1 MNDKIND
8 LDFSRFNEEDLYLS
22 KKGITNL
29 SSLEI
34 SKTVK
39 TLDLSQNKITDIFDL
54 LNNFN
59 KYSKLEFISLVGNK
73 IPLLQIN
80 HFKEIYPNTKISYS
94 VCCENYNLVN
104 FNISCYSDAICG

>member
-22 KKGITNL
+22 KKGITN
-29 SSLEI
+29 
-34 SKTVK
+34 
-39 TLDLSQNKITDIFDL
+39 TDIFDL

-59 KYSKLEFISLVGNK
+59 KYYKLEFISLVGNK